1 MARRRQTPTVQS
13 GSVADIAF
21 LLLIFFLVTTII
33 ETEEGLDRLLPK
45 KESQT
50 PEVPINDRNILE
62 ISINNQNELLVEEN
76 PMDLKDLKLTAIAFL
91 DNGGTTKGEKGYCG
105 YCKGLRSPESSDNP
119 QEAVI
124 SINTGRESSY
134 GFYISVQNELVAAYN
149 ALRDREALKTFGESY
164 TSMSSEYRNP
174 QTSKDRRAFLRER
187 IDRIHDLFPMILIEA
202 DTK

>member
-33 ETEEGLDRLLPK
+33 ETEEGLDRLLPR
-45 KESQT
+45 KEAQT

-62 ISINNQNELLVEEN
+62 ISINNQNELLVDEVRIGLE
-76 PMDLKDLKLTAIAFL
+76 DLRLTTIAFL
-91 DNGGTTKGEKGYCG
+91 DNGGVSKGENGHCSYCQ
-105 YCKGLRSPESSDNP
+105 GLRSPESSDNP

-124 SINTGRESSY
+124 SLNTGRESSY
-134 GFYISVQNELVAAYN
+134 GVYIAVQNELVAAYN

-164 TSMSSEYRNP
+164 TAMSSEYRNP
-174 QTSKDRRAFLRER
+174 QTPQERREFLRAR
-187 IDRIHDLFPMILIEA
+187 IDQIQDLFPMKLIEA
-202 DTK
+202 NTK